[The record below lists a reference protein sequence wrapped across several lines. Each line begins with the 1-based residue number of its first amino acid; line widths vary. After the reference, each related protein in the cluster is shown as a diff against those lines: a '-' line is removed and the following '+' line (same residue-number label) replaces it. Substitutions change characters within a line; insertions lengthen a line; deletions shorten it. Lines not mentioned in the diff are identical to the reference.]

1 MILINSVLLK
11 AGILKDIAKSPL
23 PDFGVQWFEHVTK
36 GEMILAGIIILIII
50 VVAIIL
56 KSRYNRWREKSQIIN
71 TTSSIDDEESDTT
84 TESSESTIAS
94 IDRIISSGKGLEYI
108 NALIDDGGSD
118 GADGDHRDHREYGE
132 YGAGSGNVDN
142 GFDPRIY

>member
-71 TTSSIDDEESDTT
+71 TTSSIDDDEESDTT
-84 TESSESTIAS
+84 TESTESTIAS

-108 NALIDDGGSD
+108 NALVDDGGSD
-118 GADGDHRDHREYGE
+118 GADGEHREYRE
-132 YGAGSGNVDN
+132 YGTGSGNVDN
-142 GFDPRIY
+142 GFDPRLY